1 MDWNE
6 LNRNYGIAQAEIIAQ
21 GKLNED
27 EVSLIAIKISNSG
40 LSAQAKVDAI
50 EGLLKVQQFWSRKCD
65 ESGEGFDDGW
75 LMADDIYL
83 KYEKDV
89 DGYLIEWANDD
100 GYKSW
105 SLERVKEYYYEND
118 SYYYTE
124 WDFYDEVENGTF
136 YLELSTGDVVSWDEY
151 IESHEEK

>member
-1 MDWNE
+1 MTNLE
-6 LNRNYGIAQAEIIAQ
+6 QRYSHAQQDLERQ
-21 GKLNED
+21 GKLAEE
-27 EVSLIAIKISNSG
+27 EVSMIAVN
-40 LSAQAKVDAI
+40 LSATNLSLESKVNAI

-83 KYEKDV
+83 KYEYDV
-89 DGYLIEWANDD
+89 DGYLIEWANND

-105 SLERVKEYYYEND
+105 SLERVKEYYHDND
-118 SYYYTE
+118 SYYYSE
-124 WDFYDEVENGTF
+124 WDFYEEVENGTF

-151 IESHEEK
+151 LESHEEK

>member
-83 KYEKDV
+83 KYENDV
-89 DGYLIEWANDD
+89 DGYLIEWATLD
-100 GYKSW
+100 GYEWDDIEK
-105 SLERVKEYYYEND
+105 LKEYYHDND

-124 WDFYDEVENGTF
+124 WDFYYEVENGTF
-136 YLELSTGDVVSWDEY
+136 YLELSSGDVVSWYEY